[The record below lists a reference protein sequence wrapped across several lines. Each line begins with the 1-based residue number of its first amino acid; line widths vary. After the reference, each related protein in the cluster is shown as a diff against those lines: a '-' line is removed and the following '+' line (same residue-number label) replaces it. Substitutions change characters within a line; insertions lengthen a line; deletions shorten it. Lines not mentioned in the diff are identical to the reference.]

1 MEIELEC
8 SALSVKG
15 EDHEENEDR
24 YVIEE
29 DLRLFAVAD
38 GVSIP
43 KGGGEAAK
51 LATRILPEELRKHQD
66 LLEAVLSTN
75 DSVLKARK
83 KGRCGYTTL
92 TALWLHKERPWH
104 GILCWVGDSPA
115 YLVRNGRISELTTE
129 KDAHGSVL
137 LQAIGEEVINP
148 HSTELMIKRNDVFLL
163 LTDGVSGV
171 LSTNEMLLAVM
182 QSGNAKNICTK
193 LIGLA
198 RKKRVEYRDDR
209 TVVVVMIS

>member
-1 MEIELEC
+1 MGIELEC
-8 SALSVKG
+8 GALSVKG
-15 EDHEENEDR
+15 EDHEENEDM
-24 YVIEE
+24 YVVEE

-51 LATRILPEELRKHQD
+51 LATRVLPEKLREHRD
-66 LLEAVLSTN
+66 LLEAMLSTN
-75 DSVLKARK
+75 DSVLEARE

-92 TALWLHKERPWH
+92 TALWLPEERPYR
-104 GILCWVGDSPA
+104 GVLCWVGDSPA
-115 YLVRNGRISELTTE
+115 YLVRNGRISELTKE

-148 HSTELMIKRNDVFLL
+148 HSTELIIERNDVFLL

-182 QSGNAKNICTK
+182 QSENAESICTK
-193 LIGLA
+193 LIEFA
-198 RKKRVEYRDDR
+198 RKKRAEYRDDM
-209 TVVVVMIS
+209 TAVVVIIR